1 MEKIKQFLISE
12 QGKDILV
19 ILVVILVGMGS
30 FQLGRLSQAANSSSG
45 VKVLPAPEGLSPLT
59 NLNASVISATQNLN
73 NTTTVSKTSTTPVA
87 NTNVDTH
94 KYFFASNRGKKY
106 YSVGCSAGK
115 TIKLENR
122 VYFASK
128 AAAEAAGY
136 TLSSSCK

>member
-19 ILVVILVGMGS
+19 VLVVILVGLGS

-45 VKVLPAPEGLSPLT
+45 VKVQYPPQNMQTSFEVPAKL
-59 NLNASVISATQNLN
+59 NLQANVVTATE
-73 NTTTVSKTSTTPVA
+73 NTITE
-87 NTNVDTH
+87 DTH

-128 AAAEAAGY
+128 ALAEAAGY